1 MRVLPRIVT
10 VLATGASVVAL
21 FAACSADAP
30 TGVAPVAA
38 AAAAEAP
45 KADLIARDIVTRR
58 LTPEQYENIIA
69 DVFGPA
75 ITLGGRFEPE
85 LRMGGL
91 LAVGSGTVSVTAAGM
106 EQYDVMARKIATQ
119 VVDTRHRKI
128 LIPCQPKQDKAPDDA
143 CVAKFMER
151 VGRLIYRRP
160 LTGMETKAYVKAA
173 HVATE
178 KTQDFYSGLSLSLG
192 ALLAS
197 PKFIFRQEM
206 VEPDP
211 DHPGQFR
218 LDAYAKASRL
228 SFFLWN
234 AGPDLQL
241 LDAAEKGTL
250 NTDQGLA
257 HEVDR
262 MLASRRLE
270 TGVRA
275 FFTDNFGF
283 DEFADLTK
291 DAVLFPKF
299 SAQATADAQEQT
311 LKTVVDLLLK
321 NNGDYRDLF
330 TTKKT
335 FLTPELG
342 AIYRVPLVD
351 NRPAGTPD
359 GWAPYEFGSDDK
371 RAGILTH
378 MSFTALHSPAGRGS
392 PTIRG
397 KALREVILCQKV
409 PPPPGNVQFNVVQ
422 DTTNP
427 LYKTARDRL
436 TAHRNNPVCAG
447 CHKITDPMGLALE
460 NFDGAGEFRTTEN
473 GKLIDTSGELDGIAF
488 SGAEGLGRAVRDN
501 PATPTCLVNRLA
513 SYALG
518 RAPGAGEEP
527 WISALQTSFA
537 EKGYRVPGLMREI
550 AVSSAFYQ
558 RARPTSAVATA
569 SAPPAQQEAK

>member
-1 MRVLPRIVT
+1 MQKFLGT
-10 VLATGASVVAL
+10 SFVVAL
-21 FAACSADAP
+21 AAMPAF
-30 TGVAPVAA
+30 
-38 AAAAEAP
+38 AAAAEGRHLQKDVPVKITPEEA
-45 KADLIARDIVTRR
+45 IVRR
-58 LTPEQYENIIA
+58 LTGEQYRAVIQ
-69 DVFGPA
+69 DVFGPT
-75 ITLGGRFEPE
+75 IEFGGHFEP
-85 LRMGGL
+85 GL
-91 LAVGSGTVSVTAAGM
+91 KVNGLAAAGTSSIGVTPAGM
-106 EQYDVMARKIATQ
+106 EQYDAMARVIADQ
-119 VVDTRHRKI
+119 VVSESYRAQM
-128 LIPCQPKQDKAPDDA
+128 IPCTPATSRRADDA
-143 CVAKFMER
+143 CARQFLGS
-151 VGRLIYRRP
+151 VGRLLYRRP
-160 LTGMETKAYVKAA
+160 LTASSLDA
-173 HVATE
+173 HVAAASAAADATR
-178 KTQDFYSGLSLSLG
+178 DFYKGLALSLG
-192 ALLAS
+192 AMLSS
-197 PKFIFRQEM
+197 PQFLFRDAEL
-206 VEPDP
+206 EADP
-211 DHPGQFR
+211 ENKGGYR
-218 LDAYAKASRL
+218 LDAYSKASQL

-241 LDAAEKGTL
+241 LTAAEKGDLGTRK
-250 NTDQGLA
+250 GL
-257 HEVDR
+257 ERQVER
-262 MLASRRLE
+262 MMASPRVE
-270 TGVRA
+270 AGVRA